1 MSPSSL
7 SNSPSSHAD
16 SSTNNPS
23 PSPSVAS
30 SSSSPSRYSDMWNY
44 LWIPLLISFS
54 KELSAAKAQS
64 TILLPT
70 GTGLE
75 EPMMSPSCPA
85 ADPKLNFR
93 PVIGI
98 VSHPGDGASGRLS
111 NATNAS
117 YIAASYVKFVE
128 AAGARVIPLI
138 YNEPPEI
145 LYNKLNLVNGV
156 LFTGGWAKSGR
167 YFDVIEGIFKKIL
180 EKNDAGDHFPL
191 LAICLGFELLTM
203 IISKDKNILE
213 SFKASDQASTLQF
226 MNDINVEGTVF
237 QRFPPNLLKKLS
249 TDCLVMQNHQWIFAK
264 YIVADLSELN
274 SFMQQYGVSPERFGE
289 YKELRSFF
297 KVLTTSADSDNK
309 VYVSTVH
316 AHNYPVTAFQWHPEK
331 NAFEWGLSMIPHS
344 EDAVQVTQYVAN
356 FFVSEARKSLNR
368 PPARKVLD
376 NLIYNYSPTYCGK
389 AGKGY
394 DEVYIFAQPSA
405 FCVYKIR
412 YGIGTGKPDKTKGI
426 VFQDAFILPLHD
438 CTRKLFY
445 HIIFGCSNDNKGIS
459 GILGLNRYVT
469 FDKDIAFFLRVKK
482 FHHNT
487 VCVAEASPIPLKVGR
502 YECQTNAAVP
512 SKGLVLLEKGGCII
526 DSGSP

>member
-1 MSPSSL
+1 
-7 SNSPSSHAD
+7 
-16 SSTNNPS
+16 
-23 PSPSVAS
+23 
-30 SSSSPSRYSDMWNY
+30 MWNY

-75 EPMMSPSCPA
+75 EPMMSPSCSA

-167 YFDVIEGIFKKIL
+167 YFDVIEGIFKRRMMQEI
-180 EKNDAGDHFPL
+180 HFPL

-237 QRFPPNLLKKLS
+237 RRFPPNLLKKLS
-249 TDCLVMQNHQWIFAK
+249 TDCLVMQNH
-264 YIVADLSELN
+264 
-274 SFMQQYGVSPERFGE
+274 QYGVSPERFGE

-368 PPARKVLD
+368 PPARKVLE

-405 FCVYKIR
+405 
-412 YGIGTGKPDKTKGI
+412 
-426 VFQDAFILPLHD
+426 L
-438 CTRKLFY
+438 
-445 HIIFGCSNDNKGIS
+445 
-459 GILGLNRYVT
+459 
-469 FDKDIAFFLRVKK
+469 
-482 FHHNT
+482 
-487 VCVAEASPIPLKVGR
+487 
-502 YECQTNAAVP
+502 
-512 SKGLVLLEKGGCII
+512 
-526 DSGSP
+526 